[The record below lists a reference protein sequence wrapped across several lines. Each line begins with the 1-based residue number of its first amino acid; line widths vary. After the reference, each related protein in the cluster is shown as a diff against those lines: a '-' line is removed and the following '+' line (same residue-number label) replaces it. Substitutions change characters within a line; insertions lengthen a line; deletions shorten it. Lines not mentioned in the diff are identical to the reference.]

1 MLLRHMCL
9 RTGVDLGHFFLP
21 LSFVL
26 IWGWGVPGSEKLVVR
41 VVQLLLILCY
51 IPPKQKAWR
60 WRYFG
65 MPFTKRSLIQS
76 IPSINIPFFF
86 PLLLVLDCLV
96 HHADKA
102 PWRLCPRESACPEQS
117 TRGFLLHQRRTML
130 SGRFEGP
137 WLSVWAC
144 NMPLNHIA
152 LRRLKWRRPSAGSSS
167 FSFFILCKVAP
178 ARSAEFSL
186 RARPMS
192 CSFST
197 ILNNILRSG
206 HLL

>member
-65 MPFTKRSLIQS
+65 MPFTKRSLIQV
-76 IPSINIPFFF
+76 F
-86 PLLLVLDCLV
+86 PLSIYLFFSRCSSFSIVLSIMPIKLRGDFVQERAPVPNRVLEVFFYTREEPCCRVGLKALGYRCGPAICRSIISRCDVLSGVGLPLVLL
-96 HHADKA
+96 
-102 PWRLCPRESACPEQS
+102 L
-117 TRGFLLHQRRTML
+117 FL
-130 SGRFEGP
+130 
-137 WLSVWAC
+137 
-144 NMPLNHIA
+144 
-152 LRRLKWRRPSAGSSS
+152 SSS
-167 FSFFILCKVAP
+167 F
-178 ARSAEFSL
+178 AR
-186 RARPMS
+186 
-192 CSFST
+192 
-197 ILNNILRSG
+197 
-206 HLL
+206 LLLPVQRNFLSELGPCHALSPQF